1 MLIHSMTTTSEC
13 KVQECLAKHS
23 RKARKAFVLST
34 RIANDPAHHVRY
46 DVFVFEKDMA
56 HN

>member
-1 MLIHSMTTTSEC
+1 MST
-13 KVQECLAKHS
+13 KHS
-23 RKARKAFVLST
+23 RESRKAFALST

-46 DVFVFEKDMA
+46 DMFAFEKDLA